1 MSAIKVA
8 INGFDRIGRS
18 AFKIAQG
25 RSDIHVV
32 AIRSEY
38 DINTTA
44 YLLKHDS
51 VYGNYARAVKSED
64 GYVAVGESRIDVV
77 SHLQSVK
84 KSWQG
89 RAVDVVI
96 DTTNKIGR
104 AHV

>member
-1 MSAIKVA
+1 MAAIKIA

-25 RSDIHVV
+25 RNDVHVV

-38 DINTTA
+38 DVNTTA

-64 GYVAVGESRIDVV
+64 NYIAVGESRVDIV
-77 SHLQSVK
+77 SNLQ
-84 KSWQG
+84 
-89 RAVDVVI
+89 
-96 DTTNKIGR
+96 
-104 AHV
+104 